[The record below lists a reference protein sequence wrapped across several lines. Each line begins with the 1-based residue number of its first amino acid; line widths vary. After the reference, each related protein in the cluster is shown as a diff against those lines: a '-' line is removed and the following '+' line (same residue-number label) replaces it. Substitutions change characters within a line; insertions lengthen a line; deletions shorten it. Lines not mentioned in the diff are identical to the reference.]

1 MYGLDKFVWKIV
13 NKGGKVLVPIILEAT
28 FELIKENFNN

>member
-13 NKGGKVLVPIILEAT
+13 DKGGKVLLSIIVEST
-28 FELIKENFNN
+28 WELIKENFNN